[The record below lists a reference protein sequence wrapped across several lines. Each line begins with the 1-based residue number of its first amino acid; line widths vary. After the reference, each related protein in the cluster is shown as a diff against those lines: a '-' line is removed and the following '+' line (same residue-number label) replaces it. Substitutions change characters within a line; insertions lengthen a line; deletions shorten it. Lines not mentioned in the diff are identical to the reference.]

1 MAPGE
6 PTEPL
11 RASPDPA
18 RSLPCFAPFG
28 LRRALA
34 MTHPQVVRV
43 YSTYQDPDYECP
55 WQSVAPRGST
65 GSGVIVGQ
73 KRILTGAHVVAN
85 ATFVQV
91 QKQDDPSKLPARVV
105 AISHDCD
112 LALLEVDDPAFTR
125 GITPARIGELPR
137 LREAVQ
143 VVGYPIGGE
152 EVSITEGVVSRIEV
166 QRYEHS
172 QRHLLAVTVDAAI
185 NEGNSGGPVF
195 ARGKVVGIAFQAL
208 PDAENIGEMVPAPI
222 LERFLAGVQKGKDPQ
237 VPGIGISTQPLEN
250 PALRAHLGMKPA
262 HSGVL
267 ITAVQFGSSA
277 WGHLQVGDVLTELD
291 GLRIADN
298 GTVRYRG
305 RYRCQF
311 DAVIGDHH
319 CGDVVPAKVLRKGAL
334 VTVRMT
340 MQPMAWLVPRTEFD
354 RRPMWFLYG
363 GLVFQRLTAE
373 FLRIWGEHWWDKAP
387 KELLHLYYSGLR
399 KPEQREIVVL
409 AQVLA
414 DAVNV
419 GYEPFANDV
428 VATVNGEHPVDMHDF
443 VRRMDAARGEVVLK
457 LSSGATVL
465 LDAAAAKAAMP
476 RIMKQYHVPGDRS
489 ADLVVAPAVAKAKRV
504 RSRR

>member
-1 MAPGE
+1 M
-6 PTEPL
+6 
-11 RASPDPA
+11 S
-18 RSLPCFAPFG
+18 
-28 LRRALA
+28 
-34 MTHPQVVRV
+34 HPQVVRV

-55 WQSVAPRGST
+55 WQNVAPRGST
-65 GSGVIVGQ
+65 GSGVVVGPQ
-73 KRILTGAHVVAN
+73 QILTGAHVVAN

-91 QKQDDPSKLPARVV
+91 QKQSDPTKVTARVL

-112 LALLEVDDPAFTR
+112 LALLHVDDKAFAR
-125 GITPARIGELPR
+125 GIRPAHIGDLPR
-137 LREAVQ
+137 LRDAVQ

-195 ARGKVVGIAFQAL
+195 ARGRVVGIAFQAL
-208 PDAENIGEMVPAPI
+208 PEAENIGEMVPAPI
-222 LERFLAGVQKGKDPQ
+222 IHRFLDGVRKKQDPQ
-237 VPGIGISTQPLEN
+237 VPGIGITTQPLEN
-250 PALRAHLGMKPA
+250 AALRRHLGMTPRQR
-262 HSGVL
+262 GVL
-267 ITAVQFGSSA
+267 VTAVQFGSSA
-277 WGHLQVGDVLTELD
+277 WGHFEVGDVLMELD

-305 RYRCQF
+305 RHRCQF

-319 CGDVVPAKVLRKGAL
+319 CGDTVVARVLRRGKVLAL
-334 VTVRMT
+334 RMV

-354 RRPMWFLYG
+354 RRPMWFLFG
-363 GLVFQRLTAE
+363 GLVFQRLTAD
-373 FLRIWGEHWWDKAP
+373 FLRIWGEQWWDKAP

-399 KPEQREIVVL
+399 RPEQQEVIVL

-428 VATVNGEHPVDMHDF
+428 VLSVNGERPVDMRDF
-443 VRRMDAARGEVVLK
+443 VRLVDAAKGEVAIK
-457 LSSGATVL
+457 LTSGATVL
-465 LDAAAAKAAMP
+465 VDVEAARAGMS
-476 RIMKQYHVPGDRS
+476 RILKRYHVPGDRS
-489 ADLVVAPAVAKAKRV
+489 ADLGAAGRNGRPRKRAR
-504 RSRR
+504 RS

>member
-1 MAPGE
+1 M
-6 PTEPL
+6 
-11 RASPDPA
+11 
-18 RSLPCFAPFG
+18 
-28 LRRALA
+28 
-34 MTHPQVVRV
+34 
-43 YSTYQDPDYECP
+43 
-55 WQSVAPRGST
+55 
-65 GSGVIVGQ
+65 
-73 KRILTGAHVVAN
+73 
-85 ATFVQV
+85 
-91 QKQDDPSKLPARVV
+91 
-105 AISHDCD
+105 
-112 LALLEVDDPAFTR
+112 
-125 GITPARIGELPR
+125 
-137 LREAVQ
+137 
-143 VVGYPIGGE
+143 VGYPIGGE

-222 LERFLAGVQKGKDPQ
+222 LERFLDGVQQGKDPQ

-250 PALRAHLGMKPA
+250 PALRAHLGMQPQ

-267 ITAVQFGSSA
+267 VTAVQFGSSA
-277 WGHLQVGDVLTELD
+277 WGQLQVGDVLMELD

-298 GTVRYRG
+298 GTVRYRA

-319 CGDVVPAKVLRKGAL
+319 CGDVVTAKVLRAGKVVQL
-334 VTVRMT
+334 RMC

-373 FLRIWGEHWWDKAP
+373 YLRIWGEHWWDKAP
-387 KELLHLYYSGLR
+387 KELLYLYYSGLR
-399 KPEQREIVVL
+399 RPEQQEVVVL

-414 DAVNV
+414 DKVNV
-419 GYEPFANDV
+419 GYEPFMNDV
-428 VATVNGEHPVDMHDF
+428 VALVNGVRPVDMRDF
-443 VRRMDAARGEVVLK
+443 IARMDAAVGDVVLK

-465 LDAAAAKAAMP
+465 LDANAAKASMP
-476 RIMKQYHVPGDRS
+476 RILQQYHVPGDRS
-489 ADLVVAPAVAKAKRV
+489 PDLAATASAPPAAS
-504 RSRR
+504 RSLRRRRR

>member
-1 MAPGE
+1 
-6 PTEPL
+6 
-11 RASPDPA
+11 
-18 RSLPCFAPFG
+18 
-28 LRRALA
+28 

-65 GSGVIVGQ
+65 GSGVIVGRQ
-73 KRILTGAHVVAN
+73 RILTGAHVVAN

-91 QKQDDPSKLPARVV
+91 QKQDDPGKVAARVV

-112 LALLEVDDPAFTR
+112 LALLEVEDAAFTR

-237 VPGIGISTQPLEN
+237 VPGIGITTQPLEN
-250 PALRAHLGMKPA
+250 KALRAHLGMKPG

-267 ITAVQFGSSA
+267 ITAVQYGSSA
-277 WGHLQVGDVLTELD
+277 WGHLQAGDVLTELD

-319 CGDVVPAKVLRKGAL
+319 CGDVVKAKVLRAGKP

-399 KPEQREIVVL
+399 KPEQQEVVVL

-428 VATVNGEHPVDMHDF
+428 VVEVSGHRPVDMRDF
-443 VRRMDAARGEVVLK
+443 VAQMDKARGEVVLK
-457 LSSGATVL
+457 MSSGATVL
-465 LDAAAAKAAMP
+465 LDSAAAKAAMP
-476 RIMKQYHVPGDRS
+476 RILQRYHVPGDRS
-489 ADLVVAPAVAKAKRV
+489 ADLAMGRAGGRSGGRAAARRAKR
-504 RSRR
+504 R

>member
-1 MAPGE
+1 M
-6 PTEPL
+6 
-11 RASPDPA
+11 SY
-18 RSLPCFAPFG
+18 
-28 LRRALA
+28 
-34 MTHPQVVRV
+34 PQVVRV

-65 GSGVIVGQ
+65 GSGVIVGPR
-73 KRILTGAHVVAN
+73 RILTGAHVVAN

-91 QKQDDPSKLPARVV
+91 QKQDDPTKVPARVL

-112 LALLEVDDPAFTR
+112 LALLELDDPAATA
-125 GITPARIGELPR
+125 GIKPARIGELPR

-208 PDAENIGEMVPAPI
+208 PEAENIGEMVPAPI
-222 LERFLAGVQKGKDPQ
+222 IERFLHGVKNGEDPQ
-237 VPGIGISTQPLEN
+237 VPGIGITTQPLEN
-250 PALRAHLGMKPA
+250 PALRAHLGMRPQ

-267 ITAVQFGSSA
+267 VTAVQFGSSA
-277 WGHLQVGDVLTELD
+277 WGQLHAGDVLMELD

-319 CGDVVPAKVLRKGAL
+319 CGDVVTAKVLRAGRV
-334 VTVRMT
+334 VTLRLS

-399 KPEQREIVVL
+399 KPEQREVVVL

-419 GYEPFANDV
+419 GYEPFTNDV
-428 VATVNGEHPVDMHDF
+428 VAEVNGHRPVDMHDF
-443 VRRMDAARGEVVLK
+443 VARMDAASGEVVLK

-465 LDAAAAKAAMP
+465 LAVQAAKASLP
-476 RIMKQYHVPGDRS
+476 RILRQYHVPGDRS
-489 ADLVVAPAVAKAKRV
+489 PDLMASSAGGRPSGAQARAAVRPGAKVGGRA
-504 RSRR
+504 SRQRNSR

>member
-1 MAPGE
+1 
-6 PTEPL
+6 
-11 RASPDPA
+11 
-18 RSLPCFAPFG
+18 
-28 LRRALA
+28 

-55 WQSVAPRGST
+55 WQNVAPRGSS
-65 GSGVIVGQ
+65 GSGVIVGPQ
-73 KRILTGAHVVAN
+73 QVLTGAHVVAN

-91 QKQDDPSKLPARVV
+91 QKQDDPGKVVARVL

-112 LALLEVDDPAFTR
+112 LALLHVDDKSFTR
-125 GITPARIGELPR
+125 GIKPARIGDLPR

-195 ARGKVVGIAFQAL
+195 ARGKVVGIAFQAM
-208 PDAENIGEMVPAPI
+208 PDAESIGEMVPAPI
-222 LERFLAGVQKGKDPQ
+222 IAQFLAGVQQKLDPQ
-237 VPGIGISTQPLEN
+237 VPGIGITTQPLEN
-250 PALRAHLGMKPA
+250 AALREHLGMPA
-262 HSGVL
+262 SQSGVL
-267 ITAVQFGSSA
+267 IIAVQFGSSA
-277 WGHLQVGDVLTELD
+277 WGQLEVGDVLMELD

-311 DAVIGDHH
+311 DAIIGDHH
-319 CGDVVPAKVLRKGAL
+319 CGDVVKARVLRRGK
-334 VTVRMT
+334 VVVVRMT
-340 MQPMAWLVPRTEFD
+340 MQPMAWLVPRIEFD
-354 RRPMWFLYG
+354 RRPMWFLFG

-373 FLRIWGEHWWDKAP
+373 FLRIWGEQWWDKAP

-399 KPEQREIVVL
+399 KPEQQEVVVL
-409 AQVLA
+409 AHVLA
-414 DAVNV
+414 DKVNV
-419 GYEPFANDV
+419 GYEPFTNDL
-428 VATVNGEHPVDMHDF
+428 VASVGGEKPVDMRDF
-443 VRRMDAARGEVVLK
+443 VRLVDAAKGEVVLK

-465 LDAAAAKAAMP
+465 LDAAEARAALP
-476 RIMKQYHVPGDRS
+476 RILSRYHVPGDRS
-489 ADLVVAPAVAKAKRV
+489 PDLEGSKKAKR
-504 RSRR
+504 RGKRK

>member
-1 MAPGE
+1 
-6 PTEPL
+6 
-11 RASPDPA
+11 
-18 RSLPCFAPFG
+18 
-28 LRRALA
+28 

-43 YSTYQDPDYECP
+43 YSTYQDPDQECP
-55 WQSVAPRGST
+55 WQSVAPRGAT
-65 GSGVIVGQ
+65 GSGVIVGRQ
-73 KRILTGAHVVAN
+73 RILTGAHVVAN
-85 ATFVQV
+85 ATFVQL
-91 QKQDDPSKLPARVV
+91 QKQDDPTKVPARVV

-112 LALLEVDDPAFTR
+112 LALLEVDDAAFTA
-125 GITPARIGELPR
+125 GIKAAQIGELPR
-137 LREAVQ
+137 LRDAVQ

-222 LERFLAGVQKGKDPQ
+222 IARFLAGVQHKKDPQ
-237 VPGIGISTQPLEN
+237 VPGIGITTQPLEN
-250 PALRAHLGMKPA
+250 EALRRHLGMRPA

-267 ITAVQFGSSA
+267 VTAVQFGTSA
-277 WGHLQVGDVLTELD
+277 WGQLEVGDVLMALD

-319 CGDVVPAKVLRKGAL
+319 CGDVVTAKVLRKGE
-334 VTVRMT
+334 VMT
-340 MQPMAWLVPRTEFD
+340 LRLSMQPMAWLVPRIEFD

-373 FLRIWGEHWWDKAP
+373 FLRIWGEQWWDKAP

-399 KPEQREIVVL
+399 KPEQQEVVVL
-409 AQVLA
+409 AHVLA

-428 VATVNGEHPVDMHDF
+428 VATVNGHRPVDMRDF
-443 VRRMDAARGEVVLK
+443 VARMDAAAGEVVLK
-457 LSSGATVL
+457 LTSGATVL
-465 LDAAAAKAAMP
+465 LDGKAAKAAMP
-476 RIMKQYHVPGDRS
+476 RILARYHVPGDRS
-489 ADLVVAPAVAKAKRV
+489 PDLAARLA
-504 RSRR
+504 RRLRRRG

>member
-1 MAPGE
+1 
-6 PTEPL
+6 
-11 RASPDPA
+11 
-18 RSLPCFAPFG
+18 
-28 LRRALA
+28 
-34 MTHPQVVRV
+34 MTYPQVVRV

-65 GSGVIVGQ
+65 GSGVIVGPH
-73 KRILTGAHVVAN
+73 RILTGAHVVAN

-91 QKQDDPSKLPARVV
+91 QKQSDPKKVTARVL

-112 LALLEVDDPAFTR
+112 LALLEIVDKAFGR
-125 GITPARIGELPR
+125 GIKPCVIGELPK
-137 LREAVQ
+137 LRQEVQ

-208 PDAENIGEMVPAPI
+208 PEAENVGEMVPAPI
-222 LERFLAGVQKGKDPQ
+222 IRQFLDGVKNKKLPD

-250 PALRAHLGMKPA
+250 PALRKHLGMKKTD
-262 HSGVL
+262 SGVL
-267 ITAVQFGSSA
+267 VTAVQYGSSA
-277 WGHLQVGDVLTELD
+277 WSKFAVGDVLMELD
-291 GLRIADN
+291 GHRIADN
-298 GTVRYRG
+298 GTIRYRA

-311 DAVIGDHH
+311 DAVIGDYH
-319 CGDVVPAKVLRKGAL
+319 CGDVIKARLLHQRKAKEVQLE
-334 VTVRMT
+334 
-340 MQPMAWLVPRTEFD
+340 MQPMKWLVPRTEYE
-354 RRPMWFLYG
+354 RRPMWFLFG

-373 FLRIWGEHWWDKAP
+373 YLRNWGEHWWDKAP
-387 KELLHLYYSGLR
+387 KELLHSYYHGLR
-399 KPEQREIVVL
+399 RPEQQEVVVL

-419 GYEPFANDV
+419 GYEAFHNDIV
-428 VATVNGEHPVDMHDF
+428 TSINGTPPVDMLDF
-443 VRRMDAARGEVVLK
+443 IRRVDKADGEVVIK

-465 LDAAAAKAAMP
+465 LDAATAREAEA
-476 RIMKQYHVPGDRS
+476 RIIDLYHVPGDRS
-489 ADLVVAPAVAKAKRV
+489 VDLPKR
-504 RSRR
+504 RAR

>member
-1 MAPGE
+1 
-6 PTEPL
+6 
-11 RASPDPA
+11 
-18 RSLPCFAPFG
+18 
-28 LRRALA
+28 

-65 GSGVIVGQ
+65 GSGVIVGPH
-73 KRILTGAHVVAN
+73 RILTGAHVVAN

-91 QKQDDPSKLPARVV
+91 QKQDDPTKVTARVL

-112 LALLEVDDPAFTR
+112 LALLELDDKAFTR
-125 GITPARIGELPR
+125 GIKPARIGELPR

-208 PDAENIGEMVPAPI
+208 PEAENIGEMVPAPI
-222 LERFLAGVQKGKDPQ
+222 ITRFLAGVQRKLDPQ

-250 PALRAHLGMKPA
+250 AALREHLGMQGR
-262 HSGVL
+262 HGGVL
-267 ITAVQFGSSA
+267 VTAVQFGSSA
-277 WGHLQVGDVLTELD
+277 WGHLEVGDVLMELD

-319 CGDVVPAKVLRKGAL
+319 CGDTVSAKVLRRGKV
-334 VTVRMT
+334 VTLRMT
-340 MQPMAWLVPRTEFD
+340 MQPMAWLVPRIEFD
-354 RRPMWFLYG
+354 RRPMWFLFG

-399 KPEQREIVVL
+399 KPEQQEVVVL
-409 AQVLA
+409 AHVLA
-414 DAVNV
+414 DKVNV
-419 GYEPFANDV
+419 GYEPFTNDV
-428 VATVNGEHPVDMHDF
+428 VASVGGEKPVDMRDF
-443 VRRMDAARGEVVLK
+443 IRMVDAAKGEVVLK
-457 LSSGATVL
+457 LTSGATVL
-465 LDAAAAKAAMP
+465 LDAAEARAALP
-476 RIMKQYHVPGDRS
+476 RILSRYHVPGDRS
-489 ADLVVAPAVAKAKRV
+489 PDLGPIGRRIGPRGGKTARVAA
-504 RSRR
+504 SRATGR

>member
-1 MAPGE
+1 
-6 PTEPL
+6 
-11 RASPDPA
+11 
-18 RSLPCFAPFG
+18 
-28 LRRALA
+28 

-65 GSGVIVGQ
+65 GSGVIVGPA
-73 KRILTGAHVVAN
+73 RVLTGAHVVAN

-91 QKQDDPSKLPARVV
+91 QKQDDPSKVPARVL

-112 LALLEVDDPAFTR
+112 LALLEIDDPAFTR
-125 GITPARIGELPR
+125 GIKPARIGELPR

-222 LERFLAGVQKGKDPQ
+222 IERFLAGVKSGKDPQ

-267 ITAVQFGSSA
+267 ITAVQYGSSA
-277 WGHLQVGDVLTELD
+277 WGQLQKGDVLMELD

-305 RYRCQF
+305 RHRCQF

-319 CGDVVPAKVLRKGAL
+319 CGSVVQARVLRGGA
-334 VTVRMT
+334 VCSVRMT

-399 KPEQREIVVL
+399 RPEQQEVVVL

-414 DAVNV
+414 DRVNV
-419 GYEPFANDV
+419 GYEPFMNDV
-428 VATVNGEHPVDMHDF
+428 VAEVNGVRPVDMRDF
-443 VRRMDAARGEVVLK
+443 IARMDAAVGEVVLK
-457 LSSGATVL
+457 LTSGATVL
-465 LDAAAAKAAMP
+465 LDSKAAKAAMP
-476 RIMKQYHVPGDRS
+476 RILEQYHVPGDRS
-489 ADLVVAPAVAKAKRV
+489 SDLTAPSVTSA
-504 RSRR
+504 RSGGKPRQRAR

>member
-1 MAPGE
+1 MA
-6 PTEPL
+6 
-11 RASPDPA
+11 
-18 RSLPCFAPFG
+18 
-28 LRRALA
+28 
-34 MTHPQVVRV
+34 HPQVVRV
-43 YSTYQDPDYECP
+43 YCTYQDPDYECP

-65 GSGVIVGQ
+65 GSGVIVAPGQ
-73 KRILTGAHVVAN
+73 VLTGAHVVAN

-91 QKQDDPSKLPARVV
+91 QKQDDPTKVVARVL

-112 LALLEVDDPAFTR
+112 LALLQVEDPAFTR
-125 GITPARIGELPR
+125 GIKPARIGELPR

-195 ARGKVVGIAFQAL
+195 ARGKVAGIAFQAM

-222 LERFLAGVQKGKDPQ
+222 IRRFLAAVRAGIDPQ

-250 PALRAHLGMKPA
+250 DALRAHLGMAPQ
-262 HSGVL
+262 HCGVL
-267 ITAVQFGSSA
+267 ITAVQYGSSA
-277 WGHLQVGDVLTELD
+277 WGKLEVGDVLMELD

-298 GTVRYRG
+298 GTVRYRS

-319 CGDVVPAKVLRKGAL
+319 CGDAVSAKVLRRGKPL
-334 VTVRMT
+334 TVRMA

-354 RRPMWFLYG
+354 RRPMWFLFG

-373 FLRIWGEHWWDKAP
+373 FLRNWGDNWWDKAP
-387 KELLHLYYSGLR
+387 KELLHLYHSGLR
-399 KPEQREIVVL
+399 KPEQQEVVVL
-409 AQVLA
+409 AHVLA
-414 DAVNV
+414 DKVNV
-419 GYEPFANDV
+419 GYEAFVNDV
-428 VATVNGEHPVDMHDF
+428 VATVDGQQPVDMRDF
-443 VRRMDAARGEVVLK
+443 VRRVDRAKGDVVIK

-465 LDAAAAKAAMP
+465 LAAAGARAALP
-476 RIMKQYHVPGDRS
+476 RILSRYHVPADRS
-489 ADLVVAPAVAKAKRV
+489 ADLAEAGAKPAAASSRPVAG
-504 RSRR
+504 RRRTRR

>member
-1 MAPGE
+1 
-6 PTEPL
+6 
-11 RASPDPA
+11 
-18 RSLPCFAPFG
+18 
-28 LRRALA
+28 

-65 GSGVIVGQ
+65 GSGVIVAPR
-73 KRILTGAHVVAN
+73 RILTGAHVVAN
-85 ATFVQV
+85 STFVQV
-91 QKQDDPSKLPARVV
+91 QKQDDPTKVPAHVL

-112 LALLEVDDPAFTR
+112 LALLELDSGAFTK
-125 GITPARIGELPR
+125 GIKPAQIGELPR

-195 ARGKVVGIAFQAL
+195 ARGKVVGIAFQAI

-222 LERFLAGVQKGKDPQ
+222 LARFLAGVQQKKDAQ
-237 VPGIGISTQPLEN
+237 VPGIGITTQPLEN
-250 PALRAHLGMKPA
+250 PALRAHLGMQPA

-267 ITAVQFGSSA
+267 VTAVQFGSSA
-277 WGHLQVGDVLTELD
+277 WGNLHVGDVLMELD

-319 CGDVVPAKVLRKGAL
+319 CGDLVRAKVLRAGKV
-334 VTVRMT
+334 VTLRMT
-340 MQPMAWLVPRTEFD
+340 MQPMAWLVPRIEFD

-387 KELLHLYYSGLR
+387 KELLHLYYSGHR
-399 KPEQREIVVL
+399 REEQQEVVVL
-409 AQVLA
+409 AHVLA

-428 VATVNGEHPVDMHDF
+428 VATVNGARPVDMRDF
-443 VRRMDAARGEVVLK
+443 VARMDAARGEVVVK
-457 LSSGATVL
+457 LTSGSTVL
-465 LDAAAAKAAMP
+465 LDSKAAKAAMP
-476 RIMKQYHVPGDRS
+476 RILKQYHVPGDRS
-489 ADLVVAPAVAKAKRV
+489 PDLVAAAGRRPKKR
-504 RSRR
+504 

>member
-1 MAPGE
+1 MA
-6 PTEPL
+6 
-11 RASPDPA
+11 
-18 RSLPCFAPFG
+18 
-28 LRRALA
+28 
-34 MTHPQVVRV
+34 HPQVVRV
-43 YSTYQDPDYECP
+43 YCTYQDPDYECP

-65 GSGVIVGQ
+65 GSGVIVANGQ
-73 KRILTGAHVVAN
+73 VLTGAHVVAN

-91 QKQDDPSKLPARVV
+91 QKQDDPTKVVARVL

-112 LALLEVDDPAFTR
+112 LALLQVEDPGFTR
-125 GITPARIGELPR
+125 GIKPAQIGELPR

-195 ARGKVVGIAFQAL
+195 ARGKVAGIAFQAL

-222 LERFLAGVQKGKDPQ
+222 IRRFLAGVRKGLDPQ
-237 VPGIGISTQPLEN
+237 VPGIGITTQPLEN
-250 PALRAHLGMKPA
+250 DALRAHLGMAPR

-267 ITAVQFGSSA
+267 ITAVQYGSSA
-277 WGHLQVGDVLTELD
+277 WGRLEVGDVLMELD

-305 RYRCQF
+305 RHRCQF

-319 CGDVVPAKVLRKGAL
+319 CGDVVTATVLRRGKAIA
-334 VTVRMT
+334 VRMT

-354 RRPMWFLYG
+354 RRPMWFLFG
-363 GLVFQRLTAE
+363 GLVFQRVTAE
-373 FLRIWGEHWWDKAP
+373 FLRNWGDNWWDKAP

-399 KPEQREIVVL
+399 KPEQQEVVVM
-409 AQVLA
+409 AHVLA
-414 DAVNV
+414 DKVNV
-419 GYEPFANDV
+419 GYEAFVNDV
-428 VATVNGEHPVDMHDF
+428 VASVGGAKPVDMRDF
-443 VRRMDAARGEVVLK
+443 VRLVEAARGEVVVK

-465 LDAAAAKAAMP
+465 LDASEARAALP
-476 RIMKQYHVPGDRS
+476 RILSRYHVPGDRS
-489 ADLVVAPAVAKAKRV
+489 ADLARTPAVAAAPRRRKA
-504 RSRR
+504 RR

>member
-1 MAPGE
+1 
-6 PTEPL
+6 
-11 RASPDPA
+11 
-18 RSLPCFAPFG
+18 
-28 LRRALA
+28 
-34 MTHPQVVRV
+34 
-43 YSTYQDPDYECP
+43 
-55 WQSVAPRGST
+55 
-65 GSGVIVGQ
+65 
-73 KRILTGAHVVAN
+73 
-85 ATFVQV
+85 
-91 QKQDDPSKLPARVV
+91 
-105 AISHDCD
+105 
-112 LALLEVDDPAFTR
+112 
-125 GITPARIGELPR
+125 
-137 LREAVQ
+137 
-143 VVGYPIGGE
+143 
-152 EVSITEGVVSRIEV
+152 VSITEGVVSRIEV

-208 PDAENIGEMVPAPI
+208 PDAENIGEMVPATI
-222 LERFLAGVQKGKDPQ
+222 IRRFLAGARRSLSPH
-237 VPGIGISTQPLEN
+237 VPGIGITTQPLEN
-250 PALRAHLGMKPA
+250 DALRAYLGMGA
-262 HSGVL
+262 RQSGVL
-267 ITAVQFGSSA
+267 VTAVQYGSSA
-277 WGHLQVGDVLTELD
+277 WGQLHVGDVLMELD

-298 GTVRYRG
+298 GTVRYRS
-305 RYRCQF
+305 RHRCQF

-319 CGDVVPAKVLRKGAL
+319 CGDVVVAKVLRDRKPLA
-334 VTVRMT
+334 VRMV

-354 RRPMWFLYG
+354 RRPMWFLFG

-373 FLRIWGEHWWDKAP
+373 FLRNWGDHWWDKAP

-489 ADLVVAPAVAKAKRV
+489 ADLVVAPAVAGARVGEKLKRA

>member
-1 MAPGE
+1 
-6 PTEPL
+6 
-11 RASPDPA
+11 
-18 RSLPCFAPFG
+18 
-28 LRRALA
+28 

-43 YSTYQDPDYECP
+43 YSTYQDPDYESP
-55 WQSVAPRGST
+55 WQNVAPRGST
-65 GSGVIVGQ
+65 GSGVIVGPRQ
-73 KRILTGAHVVAN
+73 ILTGAHVVAN

-91 QKQDDPSKLPARVV
+91 QKQSDPTKVTARVLAV
-105 AISHDCD
+105 SHDAD
-112 LALLEVDDPAFTR
+112 LALLHVDDAAFAR
-125 GITPARIGELPR
+125 GIRPAVIGDLPR
-137 LREAVQ
+137 LRDAVQ

-208 PDAENIGEMVPAPI
+208 PEAENIGEMVPAPI
-222 LERFLAGVQKGKDPQ
+222 LRRFLDGVAKKKDPH
-237 VPGIGISTQPLEN
+237 VPGLGITTQPLEN
-250 PALRAHLGMKPA
+250 PALRAHLGMKK
-262 HSGVL
+262 HDSGVL

-277 WGHLQVGDVLTELD
+277 WGILQKGDVLCQLD

-305 RYRCQF
+305 QFRCQF

-319 CGDVVPAKVLRKGAL
+319 VGDTLRAKILRGGRQVS
-334 VTVRMT
+334 VTMT
-340 MQPMAWLVPRTEFD
+340 MQRMAWLVPRTEFD
-354 RRPMWFLYG
+354 RRPMWFLFG

-373 FLRIWGEHWWDKAP
+373 FLRIWGEQWWDKAP

-399 KPEQREIVVL
+399 RPEQQEIVVL

-419 GYEPFANDV
+419 GYEAFHNDV
-428 VATVNGEHPVDMHDF
+428 VVAVNGHAPVDMADF
-443 VRRMDAARGEVVLK
+443 VRRIDAARGEVVLE
-457 LSSGATVL
+457 LSSGAKVL
-465 LDAAAAKAAMP
+465 LDADSARAAEG
-476 RIMKQYHVPGDRS
+476 RILSRYHVSSDRS
-489 ADLVVAPAVAKAKRV
+489 TDLPRAKRGPV
-504 RSRR
+504 GRRRGKR

>member
-1 MAPGE
+1 MA
-6 PTEPL
+6 
-11 RASPDPA
+11 AV
-18 RSLPCFAPFG
+18 LP
-28 LRRALA
+28 
-34 MTHPQVVRV
+34 MSYPQVVRV
-43 YSTYQDPDYECP
+43 YATYQDPDYECP

-65 GSGVIVGQ
+65 GSGVVIAGGQ
-73 KRILTGAHVVAN
+73 ILTGAHVVAN

-91 QKQDDPSKLPARVV
+91 QKQSDPTKVPARVT

-112 LALLEVDDPAFTR
+112 LALLTIDDKAFVR
-125 GITPARIGELPR
+125 GIKPAVLGDLPR
-137 LREAVQ
+137 LRDAVQ

-195 ARGKVVGIAFQAL
+195 ARQKVVGIAFQAL
-208 PDAENIGEMVPAPI
+208 PEAENVGEMVPATI
-222 LERFLAGVQKGKDPQ
+222 IRRFLEGVRTKQDPH

-250 PALRAHLGMKPA
+250 PALRRHFAMQKRDT
-262 HSGVL
+262 GVL
-267 ITAVQFGSSA
+267 VTAVQFGSSA
-277 WGHLQVGDVLTELD
+277 WGQLEVGDVLMELD

-319 CGDVVPAKVLRKGAL
+319 LGDVVRARVLRRGKAKDL
-334 VTVRMT
+334 KLTLR
-340 MQPMAWLVPRTEFD
+340 PMAWLVPRTEYD
-354 RRPMWFLYG
+354 RRPMWFLFG

-373 FLRIWGEHWWDKAP
+373 YLRNWGEHWWDKAP

-399 KPEQREIVVL
+399 KPEQQEVVVL

-419 GYEPFANDV
+419 GYEPFQNDV
-428 VATVNGEHPVDMHDF
+428 VVSVNGEKPVDMGDF
-443 VRRMDAARGEVVLK
+443 VRLVDAAKGEVVLR
-457 LSSGATVL
+457 LSSGNTVL
-465 LDAAAAKAAMP
+465 FDVDAAREAEA
-476 RIMKQYHVPGDRS
+476 RILACYHVPGDRS
-489 ADLVVAPAVAKAKRV
+489 ADLPPRPTIAVQRA
-504 RSRR
+504 RRRR